1 MSWGFAA
8 LVQVSISSDI
18 DLENPEL
25 NASDWVKVGETVV
38 DIGYGISCNSEFD
51 LQTVSV
57 IRIISFWFAID
68 DTVYRIRL
76 LIQLLRVPISR
87 TSDQ

>member
-1 MSWGFAA
+1 MFIFFLKFSKPLAIDSLQFDIIMSWGFAA

-18 DLENPEL
+18 GFDLENPEL

-57 IRIISFWFAID
+57 ISH
-68 DTVYRIRL
+68 
-76 LIQLLRVPISR
+76 
-87 TSDQ
+87 

>member
-18 DLENPEL
+18 GFDLENPEL
-25 NASDWVKVGETVV
+25 NASDWVQISETVV

-57 IRIISFWFAID
+57 ISH
-68 DTVYRIRL
+68 
-76 LIQLLRVPISR
+76 
-87 TSDQ
+87 